1 MDKEGTDTDSGGVEL
16 QTYTYAEAAGMMHCS
31 VGSVRRLVKQGVIK
45 GFSFTGNPRIVTHL
59 LAKSVEG
66 FIANAGRLP
75 AHSTDH
81 ERTQGRK

>member
-1 MDKEGTDTDSGGVEL
+1 MDTDKNNDGIEL
-16 QTYTYAEAAGMMHCS
+16 RTYTYAEAAGMMHCS

-75 AHSTDH
+75 AHPTEH
-81 ERTQGRK
+81 ERTQGRR